1 MKPDRA
7 AGVADHRSI
16 KITNSVPGAAA
27 VLRGAL
33 VAAALALSACTT
45 TVPRDAPIQAETA
58 SDSSPGLSEQERW
71 ALHRNA
77 VAAEDSWIARGK
89 VAYRLPGDGGS
100 ANLFWRQNGGQSELR
115 LSGPLGAGSTEI
127 RNDGAL
133 ISVRRDGIERRY
145 PADAAPWLP
154 DGQLLPIPVAS
165 LRYWLRGVPDPGAA
179 EAAVDLGDG
188 LAASL
193 TQSAWTVRIEAYDRA
208 QAPPLPSRLRI
219 EAPDAALV
227 LRVLIRDWER

>member
-1 MKPDRA
+1 M
-7 AGVADHRSI
+7 HRS
-16 KITNSVPGAAA
+16 
-27 VLRGAL
+27 
-33 VAAALALSACTT
+33 
-45 TVPRDAPIQAETA
+45 
-58 SDSSPGLSEQERW
+58 
-71 ALHRNA
+71 A

-100 ANLFWRQNGGQSELR
+100 ANLLWRQKGTQSELR

-154 DGQLLPIPVAS
+154 DGHLLPIPVSS
-165 LRYWLRGVPDPGAA
+165 LRYWLRGVPDPDAA

-193 TQSAWTVRIEAYDRA
+193 TQSAWTVRIEAYDLERI
-208 QAPPLPSRLRI
+208 PPLPSRLRI
-219 EAPDAALV
+219 EAPNDALV
-227 LRVLIRDWER
+227 LRVLIRDWEL